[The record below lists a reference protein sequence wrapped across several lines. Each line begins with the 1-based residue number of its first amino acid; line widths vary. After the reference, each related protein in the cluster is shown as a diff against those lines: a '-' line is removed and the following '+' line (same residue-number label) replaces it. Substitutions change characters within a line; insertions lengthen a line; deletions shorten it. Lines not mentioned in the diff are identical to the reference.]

1 MKISKI
7 SDEHFSNYNM
17 LPNGNE
23 EIDLFDL
30 IRVLWAA
37 KIKIVGVILFFACI
51 GFLVSFV
58 LPQKWT
64 SSAVV
69 TPAESVQWSELIRS
83 FPSFMFWE
91 WILISIVIAHLLCLL
106 RNFSPLIR

>member
-69 TPAESVQWSELIRS
+69 TPAESVQWSELNKELSKLHVLGVDFDINRDS
-83 FPSFMFWE
+83 AFALFIKKFQS
-91 WILISIVIAHLLCLL
+91 V
-106 RNFSPLIR
+106 N

>member
-1 MKISKI
+1 MLIYCIFSMKISKI

-37 KIKIVGVILFFACI
+37 KIKIVGVILFF
-51 GFLVSFV
+51 
-58 LPQKWT
+58 
-64 SSAVV
+64 
-69 TPAESVQWSELIRS
+69 
-83 FPSFMFWE
+83 
-91 WILISIVIAHLLCLL
+91 CLYWL
-106 RNFSPLIR
+106 SCFFCFATKMD

>member
-1 MKISKI
+1 MLIYCIFSMKISKI

-37 KIKIVGVILFFACI
+37 KIKIAGVILFFACI
-51 GFLVSFV
+51 AFLFLLFCHKNGLV
-58 LPQKWT
+58 LLW
-64 SSAVV
+64 
-69 TPAESVQWSELIRS
+69 
-83 FPSFMFWE
+83 
-91 WILISIVIAHLLCLL
+91 LLLL
-106 RNFSPLIR
+106 SLFNGVN